1 MGWIGMADQLAF
13 ARGMFGADVD
23 GDNRPIV
30 RPRGISSFLGL
41 GEEIV
46 LDDEAQVRIGGR
58 WVRIAPLMEGTS
70 YGMNVTVIM

>member
-1 MGWIGMADQLAF
+1 MGWIGIADQLVF
-13 ARGMFGADVD
+13 ALQVFGADVD

-30 RPRGISSFLGL
+30 RPGGISSFLGL

-46 LDDEAQVRIGGR
+46 LHDEAQVRIGGR
-58 WVRIAPLMEGTS
+58 WVRIAPLMGGTS